1 MEEKYRKIFFRYLF
15 RILDLKNLEDYLMS
29 NGINY
34 IASENNMCN
43 EEKTCYAYSKYFYL
57 LNEINLL
64 MLNEEEMM
72 YLRVIKSDGDL
83 SERTINFIK
92 NTYRKVMFSN
102 SRGRNK
108 YYGAISESFMA
119 KDNQIVLGLK
129 RDEMGFSA
137 HKLKTMEEIQHD
149 DIIISQVI
157 KKIEENKYNIDI
169 KVITYNELFEK
180 HKRGN

>member
-1 MEEKYRKIFFRYLF
+1 MEEKYRKVFFKYLF
-15 RILDLKNLEDYLMS
+15 KILDLKNIEKYLIN

-34 IASENNMCN
+34 ITSENNMCD
-43 EEKTCYAYSKYFYL
+43 EEKKCYAYSKYFYL

-72 YLRVIKSDGDL
+72 YLKVISSDSDL
-83 SERTINFIK
+83 SERTIKFIN
-92 NTYRKVMFSN
+92 NTYKKVLFSD
-102 SRGRNK
+102 SRGKNK

-129 RDEMGFSA
+129 RDEMGFAA
-137 HKLKTMEEIQHD
+137 HKLKKMEEIQHD
-149 DIIISQVI
+149 DIIIDEVVE
-157 KKIEENKYNIDI
+157 KIEKNSYFDI
-169 KVITYNELFEK
+169 KVIKYNELFEK

>member
-1 MEEKYRKIFFRYLF
+1 MIEKYRVLFFRYLYQE
-15 RILDLKNLEDYLMS
+15 LKLNEIEDYLMS

-43 EEKTCYAYSKYFYL
+43 EEKTCYDYSKYFYL
-57 LNEINLL
+57 LNDINLL

-92 NTYRKVMFSN
+92 NTYKKVLFSN
-102 SRGRNK
+102 ARGRNK

-129 RDEMGFSA
+129 RDEMGFAA
-137 HKLKTMEEIQHD
+137 HKLKKMEEIQHD

-157 KKIEENKYNIDI
+157 KKIEENKYNFDI